1 MKTALKK
8 PPAPLPRGWHPLTRQ
23 AVSAS
28 QRGRMLDAIA
38 QAVAEKGF
46 AATSVADVV
55 ALGGVS
61 RRTFY
66 ELFKDKDDCFLAAY
80 RAGMELLLDGIRQ
93 AVAPLPKDDW
103 RLRAQVSLR
112 AYLEML
118 ASKPAAAWAYSVEVF
133 GAGPKAL
140 EHRAGILKRW
150 VEQWRAL
157 HQLARAENSAIPA
170 IDDHRL
176 LALVGGIE
184 ELVRECLRTRGA
196 KRLPQLAEPA
206 TQLALSALTGPHP
219 AQLG

>member
-1 MKTALKK
+1 MKPALKRF
-8 PPAPLPRGWHPLTRQ
+8 PAPRPLARGWHPLTRE

-28 QRGRMLDAIA
+28 QRERILDAMA
-38 QAVAEKGF
+38 QAVAEKGC

-55 ALGGVS
+55 ALAGVS

-80 RAGMELLLDGIRQ
+80 RAGMELLLDGIRK

-103 RLRAQVSLR
+103 RQRAEVSLK
-112 AYLEML
+112 AYLEVL

-133 GAGPKAL
+133 GAGAKAL
-140 EHRAGILKRW
+140 GYRAGILKRW

-157 HQLARAENSAIPA
+157 QRLAQAEDSSIRLA
-170 IDDHRL
+170 DDHRL

-196 KRLPQLAEPA
+196 KHLPQLAKPA
-206 TQLALSALTGPHP
+206 TQLALSALMGPR
-219 AQLG
+219 AE